1 MAICYEIAYPK
12 AVAEHG
18 RGADVLVTVSNDT
31 WFGSSIG
38 PLQHAQMARM
48 RAIENGKYVL
58 RATNNGVTA
67 LIDDRGVVVAQLPQ
81 FEQGVL
87 TGDVRAT
94 SGSTP
99 FARFLNAPLL
109 SLLAIV
115 AVGLGVVSVR
125 RSRKAIRR

>member
-1 MAICYEIAYPK
+1 MA
-12 AVAEHG
+12 VHG

-48 RAIENGKYVL
+48 RAIENGKSVL

-67 LIDDRGVVVAQLPQ
+67 LIDDRGAVVAELPQ

-87 TGDVRAT
+87 TGTVHAT

-109 SLLAIV
+109 SVLAIV
-115 AVGLGVVSVR
+115 GASLVIVRVR
-125 RSRKAIRR
+125 RRHEF